1 MRFLRADFK
10 RGCCEPRFLI
20 ALLLGIG
27 CALVSGFVIAQG
39 DLADGYAF
47 FTKSHSLAL
56 PFIVPLLC
64 ALPYSN
70 MVMLEKS
77 TKFDSFMALRL
88 NHRIWY
94 FGRFLVNGILSGLVG
109 LMPGVALLL
118 ASLHMD
124 GTAFTVAV
132 FQVLLLNFAFG
143 FAFGSLSYGLCF
155 VNTAS
160 YIPLVAPQVI
170 YLFFIY
176 AFPILGLSQY
186 YPPLAYAPWIL
197 PSVASMPHIALF
209 LLAVTAVSLL
219 LTCVGAVRKAVGA

>member
-1 MRFLRADFK
+1 MRFIRADFK
-10 RGCCEPRFLI
+10 RGCTEPRFFL

-27 CALVSGFVIAQG
+27 CALISGAVIAQG
-39 DLADGYAF
+39 DLVDGYAF

-70 MVMLEKS
+70 MVMLEGA
-77 TKFDSFMALRL
+77 TKFDSFMSLRL
-88 NHRIWY
+88 SHRLWL
-94 FGRFLVNGILSGLVG
+94 FRRFLVNGAVSGLTALV
-109 LMPGVALLL
+109 PGVALLL
-118 ASLHMD
+118 TSLHMD
-124 GTAFTVAV
+124 SSAFTVDV
-132 FQVLLLNFAFG
+132 YQVLLLNFAFG

-176 AFPILGLSQY
+176 SFPILGLSQY

-197 PSVASMPHIALF
+197 PSVASIPHIALF

-219 LTCVGAVRKAVGA
+219 LTCVGAVKKGVRA